1 MIYNIKYH
9 LVTDLASE
17 PIDTAY
23 LKQHARIDFNV
34 DDNLIQDYIVAA
46 RQELEEW
53 AGLSFGVKTWK
64 LTANNLPNYYRLSKG
79 PVESYTLNEELIL
92 GDTVS
97 SVDVYDNHLRNVDL
111 TFTTKPL
118 EETRFSHVA
127 KTAVA
132 RYAAGLYAIKEH
144 IISDDKGNPVNGQN
158 LVNEAKEML
167 KPFKEVVLC

>member
-17 PIDTAY
+17 PIDTTY

-34 DDNLIQDYIVAA
+34 DDNLLQDYIVAA

-53 AGLSFGVKTWK
+53 SGLSFGVKTWK
-64 LTANNLPNYYRLSKG
+64 LTANYLPNHYKLSKG
-79 PVESYTLNEELIL
+79 PVDAITAGTYDLI

-97 SVDVYDNHLRNVDL
+97 STDLVQNHIKDVDL

-118 EETRFSHVA
+118 AETRFSHVA

-132 RYAAGLYAIKEH
+132 RYAAGLYAIREH